1 MGYVAL
7 PKSAQDTGKDTKGGF
22 TKEGIDPDKIELKV
36 YQPDNKGR
44 DL

>member
-7 PKSAQDTGKDTKGGF
+7 PKSSQDIGVEGGIS
-22 TKEGIDPDKIELKV
+22 KEGIDPDKIELKV
-36 YQPDNKGR
+36 YQPDGKGR